1 LAELL
6 GSLSHDSVNRFLLRE
21 RYEAKDL
28 FDEIKP
34 YINLVGGILSV
45 DDTVADKPY
54 SNPEKAELIGYFW
67 SGKHHQVFKGI
78 NIITL
83 YYRDPDGKSVPINY
97 RIYDHLEGKTKNDY
111 FREMLEEVASWGLKP
126 LLVTGDS
133 WYASLENLKFLRKKE
148 VGFLF
153 GIAKDRTVSPQPH
166 HYTQVQNLEIPEQ
179 GLVTHLKG
187 FGFVKLFRTVFKN
200 EDDRHY
206 ILYFPESQELEQ
218 TTRQHFQHFHDIHW
232 GIESYHRATKQV
244 CSLERF
250 RVRDTQAIKTHIF
263 CAVRAFTQLEF
274 MRVENL
280 ISNWYEVQRN
290 LFKEVIR
297 EYILENRAKPL
308 TANTH
313 DCLPVNA

>member
-1 LAELL
+1 MADIL
-6 GSLSHDSVNRFLLRE
+6 GNLSHDSVNRFLLRE
-21 RYEAKDL
+21 KYQPKDL

-34 YINLVGGILSV
+34 YINLVGGTLSV
-45 DDTVADKPY
+45 DDTLVDKPY
-54 SNPEKAELIGYFW
+54 SNPDKTELIGYFW

-78 NIITL
+78 NIVTL
-83 YYRDPDGKSVPINY
+83 YYCDPEGKSVPVNY
-97 RIYDHLEGKTKNDY
+97 RIYDKQEEKTKNDY
-111 FREMLEEVASWGLKP
+111 FREMFEEMISWGLLP
-126 LLVTGDS
+126 SLVTGDS
-133 WYASLENLKFLRKKE
+133 WYASLANLKFLKKKE

-153 GIAKDRTVSPQPH
+153 GVAKDRTVSNQPH
-166 HYTQVQNLEIPEQ
+166 QYTQVQSLEVPEQ

-187 FGFVKLFRTVFKN
+187 VGFVKLFRTGFKN

-206 ILYFPESQELEQ
+206 ILYLPEPKELEQ
-218 TTRQHFQHFHDIHW
+218 ITRQEFQRVHDIHW

-250 RVRDTQAIKTHIF
+250 LVRDTSAIKNHIF
-263 CAVRAFTQLEF
+263 CSIRGFVQLEF

-290 LFKEVIR
+290 LFKEAIR
-297 EYILENRAKPL
+297 GYILENRVQAVRS
-308 TANTH
+308 NTH